1 LPEDPAT
8 LKALLLAA
16 RAERD
21 REQQRADEHAARALQ
36 QAQRAEVQESLAR
49 EKSALAAQQ
58 GKRADDLYVQ
68 TLRLQLELERYKKWY
83 YGPRADR
90 LQSSGELA
98 QVLLNFGEELEQQ
111 PVHPEDVAAQTE
123 PASEGQ
129 RVKRRRG
136 RRALANF
143 ENLPV
148 TTQVYELSGKER
160 ACPCCGGERQEIGTE
175 ESWQIEYLPGH
186 FERLQHVRKKYACGQ
201 CEAAAEGPQMAV
213 AARAESPLERG
224 LAGPGLLA
232 YIVTSKFS
240 DYLPLY
246 RLEEI
251 FARQGFEIAR
261 ATQSV
266 WCGAVAD
273 LAEPLYQRM
282 ADRVRASHV
291 VATDD
296 TVLPML
302 SVGKTQSAR
311 MWVYVGDPENPYN
324 VFDFT
329 LNRGRDGPQQFLKDY
344 TEVLLADAYGGY
356 NGVVAGNAITRAG
369 CWAHAR
375 RKFVEAEKTA
385 PEIARQ
391 AVALLRALFA
401 VEKPAKEVSVEERR
415 ALRQAQSVPLLD
427 ELRQKL
433 LRWKE
438 QLLPKHP
445 MAEAVNYTL
454 GQWTELNVF
463 CSDGAVPIDNNASER
478 EMKRVVLNRKNS
490 LFVGNPRGGR
500 TAAILASLTSTCR
513 RHQVDPQLYL
523 TQLLMNLPAWPVR
536 DLDAWL
542 PDQWKLHHAARLA
555 ALKHQNPT
563 ALDKLTSPT
572 AE

>member
-1 LPEDPAT
+1 MPASDPSIIPLPEDPAT

-16 RAERD
+16 LTERD
-21 REQQRADEHAARALQ
+21 REQQRADE
-36 QAQRAEVQESLAR
+36 
-49 EKSALAAQQ
+49 
-58 GKRADDLYVQ
+58 LYVQ

-90 LQSSGELA
+90 LRAPGELA
-98 QVLLNFGEELEQQ
+98 QALLNFGEELEQK
-111 PVHPEDVAAQTE
+111 PVHPEDVAAGSA
-123 PASEGQ
+123 PASEG
-129 RVKRRRG
+129 RGVKRRRG
-136 RRALANF
+136 RRALTNF

-148 TTQVYELSGKER
+148 STQVYELQGKER
-160 ACPCCGGERQEIGTE
+160 ACPCCGEERQEIGAE

-186 FERLQHVRKKYACGQ
+186 FERIQHVRKKYACGS
-201 CEAAAEGPQMAV
+201 CEASAAGPQIQVAV
-213 AARAESPLERG
+213 RAESPIARG

-273 LAEPLYQRM
+273 LVEPLYQRM
-282 ADRVRASHV
+282 AAQVRTSHV

-302 SVGKTQSAR
+302 SVGKTQAAR
-311 MWVYVGDPENPYN
+311 MWVYVGDAEHPYN

-329 LNRGRDGPQQFLKDY
+329 LNRGRDGPQQFLQEYKQ
-344 TEVLLADAYGGY
+344 VLLADAYGGY
-356 NGVVAGNAITRAG
+356 NGIVAGNDITRAG
-369 CWAHAR
+369 CWSHAR
-375 RKFVEAEKTA
+375 RRFVEAEKTA

-391 AVALLRALFA
+391 AVALLHALFA
-401 VEKPAKEVSVEERR
+401 VEKQVKEFSVPDRLT
-415 ALRQAQSVPLLD
+415 LRQAQSAPLLT

-433 LRWKE
+433 LHWKE

-454 GQWTELNVF
+454 GQWNELNVF
-463 CSDGAVPIDNNASER
+463 CSDGAVPIDNNVSER

-523 TQLLMNLPAWPVR
+523 TQLLINLPSWPVR
-536 DLDAWL
+536 ELDAWL

-555 ALKHQNPT
+555 KLNQSNST
-563 ALDKLTSPT
+563 ASDNLTSHT
-572 AE
+572 QE